1 MDKLLREEKRMIP
14 DTCGC
19 CKGKLHEGKKEFV
32 VKVKNEVVVIRDV
45 PALVCDC
52 CDEAYITPEIS
63 EKIDEVMEEFFAGK
77 LLAKP
82 LAAGEVALKA

>member
-1 MDKLLREEKRMIP
+1 MIP
-14 DTCGC
+14 DTCSF
-19 CKGKLHEGKKEFV
+19 CKGKLREGKKEFV

-63 EKIDEVMEEFFAGK
+63 EKIDEVMEEFYAGR

-82 LAAGEVALKA
+82 LAAGEVMLKA

>member
-1 MDKLLREEKRMIP
+1 MNP

-19 CKGKLHEGKKEFV
+19 CKGKLHEGFTEFI
-32 VKVKNEVVVIRDV
+32 VKVKNEVIVIKDV

-52 CDEAYITPEIS
+52 CDEAYISPEIS
-63 EKIDEVMEEFFAGK
+63 EKIDEVMEEFYAGM

>member
-1 MDKLLREEKRMIP
+1 MDKSLPEEKRMIP
-14 DTCGC
+14 DTCSF
-19 CKGKLHEGKKEFV
+19 CKGKLREGKKEFV
-32 VKVKNEVVVIRDV
+32 VKVKNEVVVIKDV

-63 EKIDEVMEEFFAGK
+63 EKIDEVMEEFYAGK

>member
-1 MDKLLREEKRMIP
+1 MIP
-14 DTCGC
+14 NTCGC

-32 VKVKNEVVVIRDV
+32 VKVKNEVIV
-45 PALVCDC
+45 
-52 CDEAYITPEIS
+52 TPEIS

>member
-1 MDKLLREEKRMIP
+1 MIP

-19 CKGKLHEGKKEFV
+19 CKSKLHEGITEFV
-32 VKVKNEVVVIRDV
+32 VKVKDEVVVIKDV

-52 CDEAYITPEIS
+52 CDEAYITPEVS
-63 EKIDEVMEEFFAGK
+63 EKIDEIMEEFYAGK

-82 LAAGEVALKA
+82 LAAGGDRIQAPAGKLDSIK

>member
-1 MDKLLREEKRMIP
+1 MDKLLPEEKRMIP
-14 DTCGC
+14 NTCGC

-32 VKVKNEVVVIRDV
+32 VKVKNEVIV
-45 PALVCDC
+45 
-52 CDEAYITPEIS
+52 TPEIS

>member
-1 MDKLLREEKRMIP
+1 MIP
-14 DTCGC
+14 DTCSF
-19 CKGKLHEGKKEFV
+19 CKGKLREGKKEFV

-63 EKIDEVMEEFFAGK
+63 KRLMRLWKNFTRDASWQSLWLQGK
-77 LLAKP
+77 LC
-82 LAAGEVALKA
+82 

>member
-1 MDKLLREEKRMIP
+1 MNP
-14 DTCGC
+14 DACGC
-19 CKGKLHEGKKEFV
+19 CKSKLHEGFTEFI
-32 VKVKNEVVVIRDV
+32 VKVKNEVIVIKDV

-52 CDEAYITPEIS
+52 CDEAYISPEIS
-63 EKIDEVMEEFFAGK
+63 EKIDEVMEEFYAGK

>member
-1 MDKLLREEKRMIP
+1 MIP
-14 DTCGC
+14 DTCSF
-19 CKGKLHEGKKEFV
+19 CKSKLHEGKKEFV
-32 VKVKNEVVVIRDV
+32 VKVKNEVVVIKDV
-45 PALVCDC
+45 PALVCDR

-63 EKIDEVMEEFFAGK
+63 EKIDEIMEEFYAGK

>member
-1 MDKLLREEKRMIP
+1 MIP
-14 DTCGC
+14 DTCSFC
-19 CKGKLHEGKKEFV
+19 RGKLREGKKEFV
-32 VKVKNEVVVIRDV
+32 VKVKNEVVVIKDV

-52 CDEAYITPEIS
+52 CGEAYITPEIS
-63 EKIDEVMEEFFAGK
+63 EKIDAVMEEYYAGK